1 MTPISKLLRMRQDAA
16 ERVRE
21 LSQQEAR
28 LGKEIGKGH
37 LQVAKYDK
45 AIEQMEKLGAVARK
59 TRTGM
64 RLGRP
69 W

>member
-1 MTPISKLLRMRQDAA
+1 MTSIARLLRQR
-16 ERVRE
+16 
-21 LSQQEAR
+21 QEAADRVKDLVRQEER

-45 AIEQMEKLGAVARK
+45 AIEQMEKLGETARK
-59 TRTGM
+59 IRSG
-64 RLGRP
+64 RPLGRP